1 MIKMQNNE
9 VSVHDIVIPAAN
21 VIPEIAV
28 VCSVRTSMVKDE
40 NGNPTSTPDYHMLSC
55 VNPENYQSF
64 KVKVINRNI
73 PFDAETIENSLEPIY
88 VKFDT
93 DRITI
98 VPYEINFGRVKLS
111 IRTDTIELWKGGD
124 SV

>member
-1 MIKMQNNE
+1 
-9 VSVHDIVIPAAN
+9 
-21 VIPEIAV
+21 
-28 VCSVRTSMVKDE
+28 
-40 NGNPTSTPDYHMLSC
+40 MLSC
-55 VNPENYQSF
+55 VNPETYQSF
-64 KVKVINRNI
+64 KVKVINRSL

>member
-1 MIKMQNNE
+1 MIKIQNNE
-9 VSVHDIVIPAAN
+9 ISVHDIVIPAAN

-55 VNPENYQSF
+55 VNPETYQSF